1 MCVNEA
7 IILQPEILSRLRGIE
22 RYEFQNQF
30 IALFSQEN
38 LFSSDSRYNFDFL
51 SWCWNKNELFYH
63 EIVNQELLSAESLR
77 LSCLDISC
85 NSVWSHRLIYA
96 GGHTV
101 SLVTLAWFCS
111 VLRDISSFNFLPLI
125 SICITFGWLKRMETT
140 EEFSSLSCHF
150 LLFKFE

>member
-38 LFSSDSRYNFDFL
+38 LFSSDRRYNFDFL
-51 SWCWNKNELFYH
+51 SWCWNTNELFYH

-77 LSCLDISC
+77 LSCLVIRVVTQCEATDSFMPEATRWIC
-85 NSVWSHRLIYA
+85 NLGMI
-96 GGHTV
+96 
-101 SLVTLAWFCS
+101 
-111 VLRDISSFNFLPLI
+111 
-125 SICITFGWLKRMETT
+125 LKRP
-140 EEFSSLSCHF
+140 
-150 LLFKFE
+150 